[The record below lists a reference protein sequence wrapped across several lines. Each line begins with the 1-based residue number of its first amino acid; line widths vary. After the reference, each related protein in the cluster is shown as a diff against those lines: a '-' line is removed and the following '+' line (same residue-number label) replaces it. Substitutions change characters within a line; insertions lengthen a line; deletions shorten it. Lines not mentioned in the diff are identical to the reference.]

1 MKNRNINVLLLENI
15 HPDAVKIYQD
25 EGITVKTVAGSL
37 NEEELCKQIKDVS
50 ILGIRSKTQVTER
63 VFKCAG
69 QLLAIGAYCIGTNQI
84 DIGACSKRGVIVFN
98 APYSNTRS
106 VVELVLGEIIMLI
119 RGVFDRSAK
128 LHQGIW
134 DKSASGTFEIRGKK
148 LGIIGYGN
156 IGAQLSV
163 VAEAVGMKVY
173 YYDLVEKLALGN
185 ARKCDSMEELLTKV
199 DVVTVHVDGSPE
211 NRGLI
216 GAEQFKI
223 MKNGSVFLN
232 LSRGFVVDMDALV
245 DNIKVGKIRGAAV
258 DVFPDEPKHNN
269 ERFRSELQ
277 QLPNVILT
285 PHIGGSTEEAQ
296 RNIAEFVT
304 GKIIDF
310 VYNGGTA
317 LSVNFPNLQLPEIR
331 AAHRLI
337 HLHRN
342 VPGILAKVN
351 NILAAHSINI
361 VGQYLK
367 TNENIGYVI
376 TDISREYGS
385 KVITEIKNIP
395 GTIHFRI
402 LY

>member
-37 NEEELCKQIKDVS
+37 DEEELCKQIKDVS

-84 DIGACSKRGVIVFN
+84 DIDACSKRGVIVFN

-331 AAHRLI
+331 DAHRLI

>member
-84 DIGACSKRGVIVFN
+84 DIDACSKRGVIVFN

-216 GAEQFKI
+216 GAKQFKI

>member
-1 MKNRNINVLLLENI
+1 MKNRNINVILLENI
-15 HPDAVKIYQD
+15 YPDAVKIYQD
-25 EGITVKTVAGSL
+25 EGITVKIVTGSL
-37 NEEELCKQIKDVS
+37 DEEELCKQIKDVS
-50 ILGIRSKTQVTER
+50 IIGIRSKTQVTER
-63 VFKCAG
+63 VLKCAE
-69 QLLAIGAYCIGTNQI
+69 QLLVIGAYCIGTNQI
-84 DIGACSKRGVIVFN
+84 DIDACSKRGIVVFN

-134 DKSASGTFEIRGKK
+134 DKSSSGTFEIRGKK

-277 QLPNVILT
+277 QLPNVIIT

-304 GKIIDF
+304 SKIIDF

-331 AAHRLI
+331 DSHRLI
-337 HLHRN
+337 HLHQN

-385 KVITEIKNIP
+385 EVITEIKNIP

>member
-37 NEEELCKQIKDVS
+37 DEEELCKQIKDVS

-63 VFKCAG
+63 VLKCAE

-84 DIGACSKRGVIVFN
+84 DIDACSKRGVIVFN

-304 GKIIDF
+304 SKIIDF

-367 TNENIGYVI
+367 TTENIGYVI

-395 GTIHFRI
+395 ETIHFRI

>member
-63 VFKCAG
+63 VFKCAE

>member
-25 EGITVKTVAGSL
+25 EGITVKTVVGSL
-37 NEEELCKQIKDVS
+37 DEEELCKQIKDVS

-84 DIGACSKRGVIVFN
+84 DIDACSKRGVIVFN

-331 AAHRLI
+331 DAHRLI